1 MRRCLVAERI
11 GSGVAELRVQIRQVD
26 FQRAVGMPL
35 MAAYGISEGFLQVG
49 TVGLCLRQLV
59 EAVLRGVQSVGVL
72 SGFRI
77 EMQAP
82 EFSLDVAVHGLV
94 EGVGELV
101 PSASIPG
108 R

>member
-26 FQRAVGMPL
+26 FQRAVGMAL
-35 MAAYGISEGFLQVG
+35 MTAYGISEGFLQGG

-77 EMQAP
+77 EMQAIT
-82 EFSLDVAVHGLV
+82 FSPVFT
-94 EGVGELV
+94 GE
-101 PSASIPG
+101 
-108 R
+108 